1 MAEKQDRKRRITGE
15 AYWRLRGLQKQLEEG
30 QKQLQKWREEKLEEL
45 KVYPDQV
52 NWNTGAIYD
61 PIIEIKKDETTGEG
75 RVVNAKVID
84 RVPLEMLADHRAK
97 GAELEEIA
105 AKLVEHREH
114 LAKRLRTWPDAIS
127 LKDGTVDGEAYV
139 AVDPEADLTPQDEKA
154 ADFVERTLEDLDRC
168 AEKLRQGPVAVDL

>member
-1 MAEKQDRKRRITGE
+1 MPEAKKRRITGE

-30 QKQLQKWREEKLEEL
+30 QKALQKWREEQLEEL
-45 KVYPDQV
+45 KLYPDQL

-61 PIIEIKKDETTGEG
+61 PLAEIKDNQ
-75 RVVNAKVID
+75 VVNAKVIG

-97 GAELEEIA
+97 AAELEEIA

-168 AEKLRQGPVAVDL
+168 AEKVRQGPVAVDL